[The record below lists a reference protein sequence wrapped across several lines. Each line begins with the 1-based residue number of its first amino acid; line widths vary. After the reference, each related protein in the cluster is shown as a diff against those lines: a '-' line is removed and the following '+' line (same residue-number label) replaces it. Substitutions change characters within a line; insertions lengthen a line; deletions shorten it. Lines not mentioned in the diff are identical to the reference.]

1 MRLQQSC
8 KRHVNG
14 KSLQVG
20 TAAGQDVGSQD
31 AERRQTSAGVEGAMR
46 AAVPAPGWLQRECCE
61 ASHSPGPC
69 MGSSP
74 RGPPPLPRHWRAMQ
88 CGAPAAPRNWR
99 RPPSPGESSALAHV
113 FVTVGANQFA
123 VLSRHPSGQSWARP
137 GLCHW
142 REELG
147 NVWASKLLLENAAFP
162 QTHIVG

>member
-1 MRLQQSC
+1 
-8 KRHVNG
+8 
-14 KSLQVG
+14 
-20 TAAGQDVGSQD
+20 
-31 AERRQTSAGVEGAMR
+31 
-46 AAVPAPGWLQRECCE
+46 
-61 ASHSPGPC
+61 
-69 MGSSP
+69 
-74 RGPPPLPRHWRAMQ
+74 MQ

-113 FVTVGANQFA
+113 FVTVDANQFA